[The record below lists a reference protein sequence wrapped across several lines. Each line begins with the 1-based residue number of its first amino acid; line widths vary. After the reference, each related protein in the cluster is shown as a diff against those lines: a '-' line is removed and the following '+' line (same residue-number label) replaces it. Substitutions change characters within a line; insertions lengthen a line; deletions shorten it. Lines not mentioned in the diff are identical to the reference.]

1 MSATEREI
9 IIPHTPES
17 GPVTAVKNVLL
28 QSSLTQLQDHGY
40 YDRYA
45 RLVDPKVLQE
55 LASSLGPG
63 WIPVEIADAH
73 YAACEALKLTTDE
86 ISRMGARVG
95 GRVQETTLIS
105 AAKTRPNPDFD
116 LWTEAIRPM
125 HRVWARIY
133 QGGSVQI
140 VKLAPKVQQCQLL
153 GFGLVR
159 YRYFRQATLTAIST
173 THAAMG
179 ALIDS
184 SKIMSFDPAQGE
196 LTVRLSWA

>member
-1 MSATEREI
+1 MSALEREI

-28 QSSLTQLQDHGY
+28 QTSLTQLQDNGY

-45 RLVDPKVLQE
+45 KLVDQKVLQE

-63 WIPVEIADAH
+63 WIPIAIADAH
-73 YAACEALKLTTDE
+73 YAACEALNLTTEE
-86 ISRMGARVG
+86 ISRMGTRVG
-95 GRVQETTLIS
+95 GRVQETALVS
-105 AAKTRPNPDFD
+105 AAKGRPGPDFD
-116 LWTEAIRPM
+116 LWTDAIRPM
-125 HRVWARIY
+125 HRMWPRIY

-140 VKLAPKVQQCQLL
+140 VKLAPKVQECQML

-159 YRYFRQATLTAIST
+159 HRYFRQASLTVITA

-184 SKIMSFDPAQGE
+184 SKIMSFDAAQGE